1 MMIYVEACG
10 NLQINLLS
18 TQYIY
23 DCFDKIIKVKQL
35 KFKSIEFIV

>member
-1 MMIYVEACG
+1 MIYVEACG
-10 NLQINLLS
+10 NLQNNLLS

-23 DCFDKIIKVKQL
+23 DCFDKITKVKQL